1 MTTDTPS
8 PQDYTFKAEIK
19 QLLDILIHSLYKER
33 DIFLRELISNA
44 SDALTRLHFESLT
57 NSDIYDAE
65 AELAIHVEVI
75 KSEDDAEPKKIIIK
89 DSGIGMT
96 AEELIENLG
105 TIAQSG
111 AKAFLKTVKG
121 TEPSKAGEIIGQF
134 GVGFYSVFMVA
145 SEVRVVSRSYQPD
158 AAAAAWTSQ
167 GDATFHIEPAEK
179 SDRGTEIHITLR
191 KDAEEYANDWKLNQ
205 IIRTHSD
212 YVNFPIYVGENQ
224 ANQRESLWR
233 KNTSEVTADDYKKF
247 YQQLTMDFE
256 APLATIHATADA
268 PVNVRMLLFVPGK
281 REKSILAARK
291 EPGVKLYTRNVM
303 IQEYC
308 TDLLPKW
315 LDFVDGVVDSEDLP
329 LNVSRETVQ
338 NTRLMKQLAKTV
350 RGRVLREL
358 KRTAEK
364 EPEKYNQ
371 FWNEFGRT
379 LKEGLATDFEAKED
393 IHPLLRF
400 HTSHAPT
407 EWASLDNYIERMSEG
422 QEAIYYVLGDSL
434 DSVQHSPHLDPL
446 KAHQLEVLYMVDPLD
461 PFITPM
467 LNEYKGK
474 PLKNVDDAGLEL
486 PETGEAAADETPTTD
501 TLAEPLFNQLIGRC
515 VTILGDRV
523 TEVRPSK
530 VLKDSPVRLVSP
542 ENETNRDM
550 QRIQRMLDK
559 EFTIPKKILEVNR
572 SHPIIINLAHLI
584 DTSPAAA
591 VINLTIEQLFDS
603 ALVQEGIHP
612 NPTAMLPRIQQL
624 LELATGNGQKKEDP
638 INQ

>member
-8 PQDYTFKAEIK
+8 PQDYAFKAEIK

-57 NSDIYDAE
+57 NSNIADAE
-65 AELAIHVEVI
+65 AELAIHIEVV
-75 KSEDDAEPKKIIIK
+75 KSEDETEPKKIIIK

-111 AKAFLKTVKG
+111 AKAFLKTVKESDG
-121 TEPSKAGEIIGQF
+121 SNAGEIIGQF

-145 SEVRVVSRSYQPD
+145 SEVKVVSRSYRPD

-191 KDAEEYANDWKLNQ
+191 QDATEYANEWKLNQ
-205 IIRTHSD
+205 IIKTHSD

-233 KNTSEVTADDYKKF
+233 KPPSEVTADDYTRF

-281 REKSILAARK
+281 REKSILASRK

-393 IHPLLRF
+393 ILPLLRF
-400 HTSHAPT
+400 HTSHAPA
-407 EWASLDNYIERMSEG
+407 ELASLDNYIERMGES

-434 DSVQHSPHLDPL
+434 ESVQHSPHLDPL

-486 PETGEAAADETPTTD
+486 PETGDAAADETPSAD

-515 VTILGDRV
+515 VTTLGDRV

-530 VLKDSPVRLVSP
+530 VLKGSPIRLVSP
-542 ENETNRDM
+542 ENEANRDM
-550 QRIQRMLDK
+550 QRIQRFLDK
-559 EFTIPKKILEVNR
+559 EFTVPKKILEVNR
-572 SHPIIINLAHLI
+572 SHPIILNLAHLL
-584 DTSPAAA
+584 DTDPAAA
-591 VINLTIEQLFDS
+591 VINLTIEQLYDS
-603 ALVQEGIHP
+603 ALVQEGLHP

>member
-1 MTTDTPS
+1 MTTDIPS
-8 PQDYTFKAEIK
+8 PQDYAFKAEIK

-57 NSDIYDAE
+57 NSDIVDAE
-65 AELAIHVEVI
+65 AELAIHVEVV
-75 KSEDDAEPKKIIIK
+75 KSEDETEPKKIIIK

-96 AEELIENLG
+96 TEELIENLG

-111 AKAFLKTVKG
+111 AKAFLKTVKESDG
-121 TEPSKAGEIIGQF
+121 SNAGEIIGQF

-145 SEVRVVSRSYQPD
+145 SEVRVVSRSYRSD

-191 KDAEEYANDWKLNQ
+191 KDAEEYANEWKLNQ
-205 IIRTHSD
+205 IIKTHSD

-233 KNTSEVTADDYKKF
+233 KPPSEVTDDDYTKF
-247 YQQLTMDFE
+247 YQQLTMDFS

-281 REKSILAARK
+281 REKSILASRK
-291 EPGVKLYTRNVM
+291 EPGIKLYTRNVM

-371 FWNEFGRT
+371 FWQEFGRT

-393 IHPLLRF
+393 ILPLLRF
-400 HTSHAPT
+400 HTSHTPA
-407 EWASLDNYIERMSEG
+407 ELASLDNYLERMGES

-434 DSVQHSPHLDPL
+434 ESVQHSPHLDPL

-474 PLKNVDDAGLEL
+474 ALKNVNDAGLEL
-486 PETGEAAADETPTTD
+486 PETSEAAADETSSPD

-515 VTILGDRV
+515 VTTLGDRV

-530 VLKDSPVRLVSP
+530 VLKGSPIRLVSP
-542 ENETNRDM
+542 ENEANRDM
-550 QRIQRMLDK
+550 QRIQRFLDK
-559 EFTIPKKILEVNR
+559 EFTVPKKILEVNR
-572 SHPIIINLAHLI
+572 THPIILNLAHLI
-584 DTSPAAA
+584 DTDPAAA
-591 VINLTIEQLFDS
+591 VINLTIEQLYDS
-603 ALVQEGIHP
+603 ALVQEGLHP

-624 LELATGNGQKKEDP
+624 LELATSNGQKKEDP
-638 INQ
+638 LNQ